1 MAPDPN
7 APHTASAAREWRENW
22 RAVAAAS
29 VGICFTILHFYTLG
43 VMLGP
48 LSAAH
53 GWSKTA
59 ITAGPT
65 ISAVVFFLIAA
76 RVGRFASRVGVRNV
90 AIPGFAAYCFAL
102 AMFGFAGPSLW
113 TWYALWLLFALLY
126 PLANNNIWC
135 LSVASRFDRSR
146 GLALAIA
153 LCGTGVASAIA
164 PYATALALARFGWAN
179 TYHLLGLT
187 AFVIG
192 LPLIYWLMPRTA
204 PAMAA
209 RKPGAGDS
217 TLALPGFTFREALR
231 QRPFWILVF
240 AAAVLGYGMPTLM
253 LHFVS
258 IGIQNQISAQDAAAA
273 AGLIGV
279 SAIVGRLMAGVLLD
293 TLPGRMVASVM
304 FAAPALA
311 CLILLNVDSSILVL
325 SIGACVIGLCTGAEF
340 DVLAVLVSR
349 YMGMRE
355 FASINGQVASV
366 FGLGVGFGP
375 ALSSVIVDRAGSY
388 GPLLTGLAFAFL
400 LPAISVL
407 FLGKPEFHGHPADDA
422 ALALEEPAV

>member
-1 MAPDPN
+1 MN
-7 APHTASAAREWRENW
+7 SERSATVREWQANW
-22 RAVAAAS
+22 RAVLAAAI
-29 VGICFTILHFYTLG
+29 GICFTILHFYTLG
-43 VMLGP
+43 VLLGP
-48 LSAAH
+48 LSEDY

-65 ISAVVFFLIAA
+65 ISAVIYFFIAA
-76 RVGRFASRVGVRNV
+76 RVGRFASRVGVRKV
-90 AIPGFAAYCFAL
+90 AIPGFAGYCFAL

-126 PLANNNIWC
+126 PFANNNIWC

-146 GLALAIA
+146 GLALAVA

-164 PYATALALARFGWAN
+164 PYATALALDRFGWSN
-179 TYHLLGLT
+179 TYHLLGLV
-187 AFVIG
+187 ALAVG
-192 LPLIYWLMPRTA
+192 WPLIWWLMPRSTIA
-204 PAMAA
+204 PGSDKRA
-209 RKPGAGDS
+209 AGDS
-217 TLALPGFTFREALR
+217 TLALPGLTFSQALR
-231 QRPFWILVF
+231 DRRFWILVF
-240 AAAVLGYGMPTLM
+240 ASAVLGFGMPTLM

-258 IGIQNQISAQDAAAA
+258 IGLQNGISATDAAAA

-279 SAIVGRLMAGVLLD
+279 FAIIGRLTAGVLLD

-304 FAAPALA
+304 FAAPAIACAILIDVDGSLTTLA
-311 CLILLNVDSSILVL
+311 
-325 SIGACVIGLCTGAEF
+325 IGACVIGLCTGAEF

-375 ALSSVIVDRAGSY
+375 ALSSVVVDRWGSY
-388 GPLLTGLAFAFL
+388 EPLLMGLGVAFL
-400 LPAISVL
+400 FPAAMVL
-407 FLGKPEFHGHPADDA
+407 LLGQPAFYNHPADDPA
-422 ALALEEPAV
+422 FAGEEAPV